1 MIPKNSVLM
10 VAGLHF
16 SVWILLALSNDTNI
30 CTKYLCNKWT
40 NSGCLVV
47 DYAAGYRQSYAKL
60 IQIAT
65 WSIGKEQ
72 NSLFIGMLYVVNL
85 FCFV

>member
-1 MIPKNSVLM
+1 M
-10 VAGLHF
+10 VVGLHF
-16 SVWILLALSNDTNI
+16 SVWILVALSNDRNI

-47 DYAAGYRQSYAKL
+47 DYAAGYRQSCAGL
-60 IQIAT
+60 IQMDT
-65 WSIGKEQ
+65 WSMEKDQ
-72 NSLFIGMLYVVNL
+72 DSLFLGMLYVVNL